1 MNNCDD
7 QHPPMYKITYKPT
20 AIGRVTNEWLVC
32 EKCFGKEEFF
42 GKSGEI
48 ESITSLRNSSKIR
61 LELDHPSTVT
71 EIIPKTQKTL

>member
-1 MNNCDD
+1 MNNCND
-7 QHPPMYKITYKPT
+7 QHSPMYKITYKPT
-20 AIGRVTNEWLVC
+20 VLTSVDNEWLVC

-61 LELDHPSTVT
+61 LELEQSSPVT
-71 EIIPKTQKTL
+71 EIIPETQKIL